1 MTHYTTKCEDLD
13 IDEIVENYIR
23 LKNNERERNK
33 NSYEKLKEITEKY
46 HERLNKNYISQIDY
60 IELQKSDEEKHKQYK
75 ERRKIIN
82 KKAYERR
89 KALF

>member
-1 MTHYTTKCEDLD
+1 MTHYTTKWEDLD

-33 NSYEKLKEITEKY
+33 KSYEKLKENTEKY

-75 ERRKIIN
+75 ERRKIIS